1 MEKSVKKGHRY
12 IWGMG
17 IYYIIDI
24 VWAVNVQLEEFR
36 VSVQTE
42 GLLLLYTQVNCGV
55 SRCEFLLGEHTTS
68 AL

>member
-1 MEKSVKKGHRY
+1 MKKGHRY
-12 IWGMG
+12 IRGMG
-17 IYYIIDI
+17 IYIIDI